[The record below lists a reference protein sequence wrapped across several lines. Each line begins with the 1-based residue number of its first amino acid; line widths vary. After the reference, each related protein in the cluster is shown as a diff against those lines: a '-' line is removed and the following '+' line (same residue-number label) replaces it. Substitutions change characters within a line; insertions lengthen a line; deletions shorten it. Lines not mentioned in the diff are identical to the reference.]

1 MDYNSKS
8 IKAVVKVL
16 GVPVDLTSLK
26 MRAKNLVNV
35 PRIG

>member
-26 MRAKNLVNV
+26 MGAKNLVSV
-35 PRIG
+35 TRIG